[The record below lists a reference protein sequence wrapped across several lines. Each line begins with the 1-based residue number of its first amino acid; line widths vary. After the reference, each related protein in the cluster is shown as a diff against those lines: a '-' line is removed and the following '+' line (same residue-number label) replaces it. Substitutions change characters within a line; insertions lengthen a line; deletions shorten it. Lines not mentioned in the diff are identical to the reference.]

1 MTSFRRKCKNDP
13 DLFCY
18 ICGEI
23 TASKY
28 RRKLT
33 DRIKKLYL
41 AYFGCAVGDQDKNWA
56 PHVCCLD
63 CCNRLNKW
71 FAGGKPTLSFA
82 VPMVWREQKDHVTD
96 CYFCLT
102 DTQGFR
108 HKTRKKILYPSLPSA
123 IRPVAHSDQLPVPK
137 PPVTL
142 SETSA
147 ESSQSSCNSEF
158 EDEPSTN
165 CSHLIT
171 QQELNDLVQDLNLP
185 KSKSELLGSRL
196 QQWNLLAPGTKV
208 TVYRRRSELFSN
220 LFSEDG
226 ELFYCNDIFELI
238 HTLVGKYDPNDWRLF
253 IDSSKKS
260 IKAVLL
266 HIGNILPSVPIAYS
280 TTMKETFQNLQFMLE
295 KIRYSEHNWLI
306 CADLKV
312 IAILTGLQ
320 LGYTKYCCFL
330 CLWDSRARSEHY
342 VRKQWPPRL
351 VSHPGQ
357 HNIANISLVP
367 QEKIILPPL
376 HIKLGLFKQFVK
388 AFNKESP
395 VFQFLQKI
403 FPHLS
408 EAKIKEGVFVGPQI
422 RKLILNNE
430 FDKILHGNELDAW
443 VSFKKVCTDSLGRH
457 HSENFR
463 DIIDEMLNTY
473 KTLGCKMSLKVH
485 FLDSHLDFFHENMSD
500 VSDEHG
506 ERFHQDISV
515 IENRYKGKWSVSM
528 LADYCWSIQRHDSET
543 QHKRRRR
550 Y

>member
-1 MTSFRRKCKNDP
+1 M
-13 DLFCY
+13 
-18 ICGEI
+18 
-23 TASKY
+23 
-28 RRKLT
+28 
-33 DRIKKLYL
+33 
-41 AYFGCAVGDQDKNWA
+41 
-56 PHVCCLD
+56 
-63 CCNRLNKW
+63 
-71 FAGGKPTLSFA
+71 
-82 VPMVWREQKDHVTD
+82 
-96 CYFCLT
+96 
-102 DTQGFR
+102 
-108 HKTRKKILYPSLPSA
+108 
-123 IRPVAHSDQLPVPK
+123 
-137 PPVTL
+137 
-142 SETSA
+142 
-147 ESSQSSCNSEF
+147 
-158 EDEPSTN
+158 
-165 CSHLIT
+165 
-171 QQELNDLVQDLNLP
+171 
-185 KSKSELLGSRL
+185 

-208 TVYRRRSELFSN
+208 TVIRRRSELFSN

-238 HTLVGKYDPNDWRLF
+238 HTLVGKYDPNDWRFF

-280 TTMKETFQNLQFMLE
+280 TTMKETFQNLQFMLK

-330 CLWDSRARSEHY
+330 CLWDSKARSEHY

-395 VFQFLQKI
+395 VFQFLQKV

-422 RKLILNNE
+422 RKLILNKE

-443 VSFKKVCTDSLGRH
+443 VSFKKVCTDFLGCH

-463 DIIDEMLNTY
+463 DVIDEMLNTY

-485 FLDSHLDFFHENMSD
+485 FLNSHLDFFHENMSD
-500 VSDEHG
+500 VSNEHG

-528 LADYCWSIQRHDSET
+528 LADYCWSIQRDDSET
-543 QHKRRRR
+543 QRKRRRR

>member
-1 MTSFRRKCKNDP
+1 M
-13 DLFCY
+13 
-18 ICGEI
+18 

-28 RRKLT
+28 RRKIT

-41 AYFGCAVGDQDKNWA
+41 AYFGCALGDQDKSWA

-71 FAGGKPTLSFA
+71 FAGEKPTLSFA
-82 VPMVWREQKDHVTD
+82 VPMVWRKQKDHATD

-102 DTQGFR
+102 NTQGYN
-108 HKTRKKILYPSLPSA
+108 HKARKKIVYPSLPSA
-123 IRPVAHSDQLPVPK
+123 IRPVEHSDELPVPI
-137 PPVTL
+137 PPETL
-142 SETSA
+142 PEPMA
-147 ESSQSSCNSEF
+147 ESSESSCDSEF
-158 EDEPSTN
+158 QDDSSCTN
-165 CSHLIT
+165 CPHLIN
-171 QQELNDLVQDLNLP
+171 QHELNDLVRDLDLTKN
-185 KSKSELLGSRL
+185 KSELLGFRL

-208 TVYRRRSELFSN
+208 SVYRRRSELFSN

-226 ELFYCNDIFELI
+226 ELCYYNDISELI
-238 HTLVGKYDPNDWRLF
+238 SLLFGNYDPNDWRLF

-260 IKAVLL
+260 IKGVLL

-280 TTMKETFQNLQFMLE
+280 TTMKETYHNLRLILE
-295 KIRYSEHNWLI
+295 KIRYSEHKWLI

-312 IAILTGLQ
+312 VAILTGLQ

-342 VRKQWPPRL
+342 IKKHWPPRL
-351 VSHPGQ
+351 LSTPVQP
-357 HNIANISLVP
+357 NIANMALVP

-395 VFQFLQKI
+395 VFQFLQKN
-403 FPHLS
+403 FPKLS

-422 RKLILNNE
+422 RKLVLNDQ
-430 FDKILHGNELDAW
+430 FDEILHGNELNAW
-443 VSFKKVCTDSLGRH
+443 ISFKKVCKTFLGCHR
-457 HSENFR
+457 SEDFR
-463 DIIDEMLNTY
+463 DVIGEMLNNY

-485 FLDSHLDFFHENMSD
+485 FLESHLDFFHSNLGD
-500 VSDEHG
+500 VSDKHG
-506 ERFHQDISV
+506 ERFHQDICV

-528 LADYCWSIQRHDSET
+528 LADYCWSIKRDDSET
-543 QHKRRRR
+543 QHKRRRH